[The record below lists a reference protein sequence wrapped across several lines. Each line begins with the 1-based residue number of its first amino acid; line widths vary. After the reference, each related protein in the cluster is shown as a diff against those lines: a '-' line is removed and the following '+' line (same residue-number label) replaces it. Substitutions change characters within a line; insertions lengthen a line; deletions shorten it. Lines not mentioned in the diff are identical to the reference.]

1 MTKVDRFAVIGMGR
15 FGKRLAALL
24 AEAGAEVIAVD
35 RDKALVDEMRD
46 LVTLAV
52 ALDSTDDKA
61 LKAQGINKVDV
72 AVVGIGSSFEA
83 SLLTT
88 AALKEL
94 EVPRVIARAT
104 TDRRARILSRIGADS
119 VVNPE
124 LESAERWRS
133 RLLAAQLMERLDL
146 GEGYSL
152 TQLAAPEAFHDKT
165 LEELD
170 IRKKYKITVAAIR
183 RTPDTE
189 KEGRGDTTRRAKLI
203 KVPLPESRIQPGDI
217 LLVIG
222 SDDAVEALAHL

>member
-1 MTKVDRFAVIGMGR
+1 MDRFAVIGMGR
-15 FGKRLAALL
+15 FGKRLSALL
-24 AEAGAEVIAVD
+24 AETGAEVIAVD

-46 LVTLAV
+46 TVTLAV
-52 ALDSTDDKA
+52 ALDSTDETA
-61 LKAQGINKVDV
+61 LKAQGIHKVDV

-88 AALKEL
+88 AVLKEL
-94 EVPRVIARAT
+94 QVPRVIARAT
-104 TDRRARILSRIGADS
+104 TERRARILSRLGADS

-133 RLLAAQLMERLDL
+133 RLLAAELMERLDL

-152 TQLAAPEAFHDKT
+152 TQLAAPEAFHNKT

-170 IRKKYKITVAAIR
+170 IRRAHKITVAAIR
-183 RTPDTE
+183 RTPDTDAD
-189 KEGRGDTTRRAKLI
+189 GTGDTTRRATLI
-203 KVPLPESRIQPGDI
+203 KVPLPDSRILPGDI

-222 SDDAVEALAHL
+222 SDEAVEALTQL